1 VYPPRYPRRV
11 VRRCM
16 VNIFFRELKANL
28 KSLMIWCV
36 IMLLLILIAV
46 AKFSAFAGDPS
57 ILAMLDSMPKGLLD
71 ALNMRAF
78 NLTTLTGFY
87 GLMFIYL
94 GLMGGIAA
102 AMWGSD
108 VISKEERDKTV
119 EFSLVLP
126 VTRSRVITAKA
137 LAALANC
144 LVFVLVTWAVSLV
157 ALQSFKPDQAFYDF
171 LALEM
176 EAMFVIELI
185 FLAIG
190 LLLGCAMK
198 QYKRSGSTA
207 VAIILVTYFM
217 SVMAGMHQKLDFIKY
232 FTPFKYFDAG
242 ELLRSGKMD
251 GTYLLLSAV
260 IIVISVVVAYWIY
273 NKRDLYI

>member
-1 VYPPRYPRRV
+1 
-11 VRRCM
+11 M
-16 VNIFFRELKANL
+16 NIFIRELKANL
-28 KSLMIWCV
+28 KSLLIWSV
-36 IMLLLILIAV
+36 IVSLLIMMAV
-46 AKFSAFAGDPS
+46 AKFSAFASDPEM
-57 ILAMLDSMPKGLLD
+57 LKMLDAMPPAVMEALSM
-71 ALNMRAF
+71 NAF
-78 NLTTLTGFY
+78 NLTTLSGFY
-87 GLMFIYL
+87 GIMFIYF
-94 GLMGGIAA
+94 GLMGAIAA

-108 VISKEERDKTV
+108 IISKEERDKTV

-126 VTRSRVITAKA
+126 VSRSKVITAKA
-137 LAALANC
+137 LAALVNC
-144 LVFVLVTWAVSLV
+144 IAFVLITWAVSLV
-157 ALQSFKPDQAFYDF
+157 AVRSYNPDQAFKDF

-176 EAMFVIELI
+176 QAMFAIELI

-217 SVMAGMHQKLDFIKY
+217 SILSVLHEDLDFLKY

-242 ELLRSGKMD
+242 ELFRSGVMD
-251 GTYLLLSAV
+251 VTYLLISAA
-260 IIVISVVVAYWIY
+260 IIVVCVGAAYWFY